1 MPTPGRLSELKRPA
15 LLLSALLRGDSLD
28 RQTVARMLGIKV
40 AAADR
45 QLRALLALKGVKKRR
60 DRGKSL
66 YSFEAPVEEPT
77 LASLV
82 AAGLAASF
90 ARLFEGSDYMT
101 GMREVRDALISRAP
115 RRHRFRSIERKLFF
129 LLQGG
134 EQAITQP
141 ESPLEEVVQAVL
153 EEKRL
158 RMHYEHFD
166 GTRERVT
173 VSPLS
178 LMVYRQQLYM
188 VALKSDRKPHPF
200 RVARLLSAAVDKPFT
215 YPADYDPSVVYRDAF
230 GVFIPSA
237 APEVVRLRL
246 SAHWKTFI
254 RTHRWHPTQE
264 VEADG
269 VTVRISVSPCR
280 EVEQW
285 ILSFGE
291 DAEVLEP
298 AVLRAKIAARLKS
311 ATARYGTASH
321 ASPAEAPK

>member
-1 MPTPGRLSELKRPA
+1 MPTSGRLSELKRPA
-15 LLLSALLRGDSLD
+15 LLLSALLRGESLD
-28 RQTVARMLGIKV
+28 RQTVARMLDIKV

-45 QLRALLALKGVKKRR
+45 QLRALMALKGVKKRR
-60 DRGKSL
+60 DRGKTL
-66 YSFEAPVEEPT
+66 FSFEAPAEEPT

-101 GMREVRDALISRAP
+101 GMREVRDALIARAP
-115 RRHRFRSIERKLFF
+115 RRHRFRHIERKLFF

-134 EQAITQP
+134 EQAITHP

-158 RMHYEHFD
+158 RIHYEHFD

-188 VALKSDRKPHPF
+188 VALKSDQKPHPF
-200 RVARLLSAAVDKPFT
+200 RVARVLSADVDKPFA
-215 YPADYDPSVVYRDAF
+215 YPTEYHPAVVYRDAF
-230 GVFIPSA
+230 GVFIPTA

-246 SAHWKTFI
+246 SAEWRTFI
-254 RTHRWHPTQE
+254 RTHRWHPSQE

-269 VTVRISVSPCR
+269 LTVRVTVCPCR

-285 ILSFGE
+285 LLSFGD

-298 AVLRAKIAARLKS
+298 EHLREKIKHRL
-311 ATARYGTASH
+311 ATARDVYERRRG
-321 ASPAEAPK
+321 

>member
-1 MPTPGRLSELKRPA
+1 MPTSGRLSELKRPA

-28 RQTVARMLGIKV
+28 RQTVARMLGVKV

-60 DRGKSL
+60 ERGKTL
-66 YSFEAPVEEPT
+66 FSFEPRAEEPT

-82 AAGLAASF
+82 ASGLAASF

-115 RRHRFRSIERKLFF
+115 RRHRFRHIERKLFF

-134 EQAITQP
+134 EQAITHP
-141 ESPLEEVVQAVL
+141 ESPLEEMVQAVL

-173 VSPLS
+173 VSPVS

-188 VALKSDRKPHPF
+188 VALKSDRKPHTF
-200 RVARLLSAAVDKPFT
+200 RVARVLAADVDKPFT
-215 YPADYDPSVVYRDAF
+215 YPAEYDPALVYRDAF
-230 GVFIPSA
+230 GVFMPAA
-237 APEVVRLRL
+237 APEVIRLRL
-246 SAHWKTFI
+246 ADKWKTFI
-254 RTHRWHPTQE
+254 RTHRWHPSQE
-264 VEADG
+264 LEADG
-269 VTVRISVSPCR
+269 LTVRLTVCPCR

-298 AVLRAKIAARLKS
+298 QAFRKKIAARLAS
-311 ATARYGTASH
+311 ASALYGTTTRNT
-321 ASPAEAPK
+321 

>member
-1 MPTPGRLSELKRPA
+1 MPTSGRLSELKRPA

-28 RQTVARMLGIKV
+28 RQTVARMLGVKV

-60 DRGKSL
+60 ERGKTL
-66 YSFEAPVEEPT
+66 FTFEPRAEEPT

-82 AAGLAASF
+82 ASGLAASF

-115 RRHRFRSIERKLFF
+115 RRHRFRHIERKLFF

-134 EQAITQP
+134 EQAITHP

-153 EEKRL
+153 EEKKL

-166 GTRERVT
+166 GTRERVS

-188 VALKSDRKPHPF
+188 VALKSDRKPHTF
-200 RVARLLSAAVDKPFT
+200 RVARVLAADVDKPFT
-215 YPADYDPSVVYRDAF
+215 YPAEYDPALVYRDAF
-230 GVFIPSA
+230 GVFMPA
-237 APEVVRLRL
+237 TAPEVVRLRL
-246 SAHWKTFI
+246 SAEWKTFI
-254 RTHRWHPTQE
+254 RTHRWHPSQE

-269 VTVRISVSPCR
+269 LTIRITVCLCR

-298 AVLRAKIAARLKS
+298 LALRQRVSDRLRA
-311 ATARYGTASH
+311 ASN
-321 ASPAEAPK
+321 KYL